1 MRKSRSGFKMIFRL
15 RTTRNSLPQTSE
27 LAVVSENKAAF
38 SRNFGNKYGA
48 QHQVGAAAIHAADKS
63 PQIDH
68 TKNTA
73 SFPQKWQI
81 SVVGSSSTDAR
92 RRGRAR

>member
-1 MRKSRSGFKMIFRL
+1 MRISRSGSKMIF
-15 RTTRNSLPQTSE
+15 
-27 LAVVSENKAAF
+27 LAPHNTQQPSPAERISRGFGNKAAF